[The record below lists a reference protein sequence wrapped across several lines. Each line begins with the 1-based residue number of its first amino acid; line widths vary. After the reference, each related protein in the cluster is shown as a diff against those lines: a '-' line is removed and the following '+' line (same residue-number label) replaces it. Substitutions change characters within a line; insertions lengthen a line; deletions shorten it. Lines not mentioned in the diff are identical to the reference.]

1 MSNLETD
8 KTTARARIHPK
19 EIQRV
24 ISRTEKSWTML
35 WQSLEDDHFSLEGG
49 GAVTHFRTN
58 NSLQTDLKRKQA
70 QPTVSVVL

>member
-1 MSNLETD
+1 
-8 KTTARARIHPK
+8 
-19 EIQRV
+19 
-24 ISRTEKSWTML
+24 ML

-49 GAVTHFRTN
+49 GVVTHFRTN